1 MSEWP
6 RVHRDCCWG
15 LEWTGL
21 NGQHARTQL
30 TRCAGVLVCV
40 LGCVLGCVRA
50 RVRACV
56 RARVRACVCVC
67 VCVRAQELDVH
78 IEVVKGVRKDQVRDQ
93 MLSGVHRQRLLGK
106 HLF

>member
-1 MSEWP
+1 M
-6 RVHRDCCWG
+6 
-15 LEWTGL
+15 
-21 NGQHARTQL
+21 
-30 TRCAGVLVCV
+30 
-40 LGCVLGCVRA
+40 
-50 RVRACV
+50 CV

>member
-1 MSEWP
+1 MRLGPE
-6 RVHRDCCWG
+6 G
-15 LEWTGL
+15 TGP

-40 LGCVLGCVRA
+40 LGCVCV
-50 RVRACV
+50 CV
-56 RARVRACVCVC
+56 RVRACVCVC

>member
-1 MSEWP
+1 M
-6 RVHRDCCWG
+6 
-15 LEWTGL
+15 
-21 NGQHARTQL
+21 
-30 TRCAGVLVCV
+30 CA
-40 LGCVLGCVRA
+40 RA

>member
-1 MSEWP
+1 M
-6 RVHRDCCWG
+6 HRDCCWG

-40 LGCVLGCVRA
+40 LGCVCV
-50 RVRACV
+50 CV
-56 RARVRACVCVC
+56 RVRACVCVC

>member
-1 MSEWP
+1 M
-6 RVHRDCCWG
+6 HRDCCWG

-40 LGCVLGCVRA
+40 LGCVLGCV
-50 RVRACV
+50 CV
-56 RARVRACVCVC
+56 CVCVCVRACVCVC

>member
-1 MSEWP
+1 M
-6 RVHRDCCWG
+6 C
-15 LEWTGL
+15 L
-21 NGQHARTQL
+21 
-30 TRCAGVLVCV
+30 GVC
-40 LGCVLGCVRA
+40 LGV
-50 RVRACV
+50 CV

-78 IEVVKGVRKDQVRDQ
+78 IEVVKGVRKDHVRDQ